1 MQAFG
6 EQEKQS
12 MGEIMKS
19 SIASVQE
26 ALKDTEYPAEK
37 RDLVLH
43 AKKHHASE
51 GVLDDLKSL
60 PDRVYTSAAKVNKA
74 LEEE

>member
-43 AKKHHASE
+43 AKKKPCKRRCIRRSQ
-51 GVLDDLKSL
+51 KPS
-60 PDRVYTSAAKVNKA
+60 R
-74 LEEE
+74 

>member
-1 MQAFG
+1 MG
-6 EQEKQS
+6 NKQEKHDT
-12 MGEIMKS
+12 GEIIKS

-51 GVLDDLKSL
+51 DVLEDIKSI
-60 PDRVYTSAAKVNKA
+60 PDKIYTSAGKVGKA
-74 LEEE
+74 LENK